1 MFFGLGRKP
10 LLDFLRNLT
19 PQIIM
24 LTIALVAGSKLDLG
38 KFDLSLAGL
47 KRTLPFAMCMLVFF
61 ISLIANLSTFLE
73 ESLEEFKGNKASAM
87 VATEDMRGAKRI
99 WALLVNAW
107 SNHKLAVFRMVLV
120 MTVAEAAISVVFIM
134 SIQSAVL
141 SPFLHG

>member
-47 KRTLPFAMCMLVFF
+47 KRTLPFAMCLLVFF

-73 ESLEEFKGNKASAM
+73 ESLEEFKGNKASAT
-87 VATEDMRGAKRI
+87 VAMEDVGGAKRI

-120 MTVAEAAISVVFIM
+120 MTVAEAAISVVFVM

-141 SPFLHG
+141 SPFLHR